1 MAWLREDRTVRTD
14 RRRVWLQFLSN
25 FFIYIEI
32 AITYFNSWRLII
44 DVELPGTVI
53 FSPRVK
59 RVPLMF
65 IWRYTTAQTGEILQD
80 NNGNLWG
87 LTLRTPSCRAFSAL
101 YPPTPHP
108 CRPPPSIT
116 TGWLYFCL
124 PLRWLTGAG
133 FLTWLLRSAPAPHLR
148 TSAFRS
154 LAVVWDARRRI
165 HPIQCQKNQSKCT
178 KNVNDKLK
186 MQKRLEWNKE

>member
-1 MAWLREDRTVRTD
+1 MASISE
-14 RRRVWLQFLSN
+14 QF
-25 FFIYIEI
+25 FVIYIEI

-124 PLRWLTGAG
+124 PPHPSPSLPFAWASGDWQ
-133 FLTWLLRSAPAPHLR
+133 FLTWVAEVGPRS
-148 TSAFRS
+148 TSSDFCL
-154 LAVVWDARRRI
+154 LAVVWDAWRGI

-178 KNVNDKLK
+178 K
-186 MQKRLEWNKE
+186 M

>member
-25 FFIYIEI
+25 FVIYIEI

-124 PLRWLTGAG
+124 PPHPSPSLLFAWASSDWQAPCCSRG
-133 FLTWLLRSAPAPHLR
+133 LLRSAPGPHLR
-148 TSAFRS
+148 TSAFCS

-178 KNVNDKLK
+178 K
-186 MQKRLEWNKE
+186 M